1 MLHLVEHLLTP
12 PISMSNDLDSVLF
25 DLAIQGSKALRD
37 YSMLGQNMKLIYNT
51 FDDDVVIQH
60 LLKLLE

>member
-1 MLHLVEHLLTP
+1 
-12 PISMSNDLDSVLF
+12 MSNDLDSVLF

>member
-1 MLHLVEHLLTP
+1 
-12 PISMSNDLDSVLF
+12 MSNDLDSVLF
-25 DLAIQGSKALRD
+25 DLANQDSKALRD